1 MIVIVPLNLDLCQWM
16 EKVVNDQ
23 VYFTVKCNMQGEI
36 MRVEYILVNYQIS
49 QDLVGVAETPQSSE

>member
-49 QDLVGVAETPQSSE
+49 QDLVAVAETPQSSE

>member
-49 QDLVGVAETPQSSE
+49 QDLVGVAETPVK